1 MNLIDRNNYEEYFIL
16 YMDNELPV
24 ADKQMVEL
32 FMQENP
38 DLKEELDLLM
48 QFKLAPDNTIVFEG
62 KEMLM
67 KDEAFLQIPVITKKL
82 LLHLDNELPAGEKA
96 SIEKLIAAD
105 SDVNKEWQLLQKTKL
120 PAEAISFPYKESLY
134 RKEET
139 VRVVSIKWWRIA
151 AAAVV
156 LLGIG
161 FGTYSILNKKG
172 PVDGPDLVVIN
183 NKTEN
188 KTITP
193 NNETGTKTISPV
205 IQPPKEEIATAPE
218 NKTEQRPL
226 LVKQNSITPI
236 IKNDKKNNFLQQE
249 QPLVVQANI
258 TDNKNEVPLFD
269 KKNEEKNKTASDAVA
284 INDKGNPSS
293 QNFKEEGVTTDKSLR
308 NTNTQAGNNPEVDRP
323 VIVMSEPENSGKKN
337 RLRGFFRKATRIFE
351 HTTNISAANED
362 DRLLIGGLAVRLK

>member
-1 MNLIDRNNYEEYFIL
+1 MNLITRHNYEEYFIL
-16 YMDNELPV
+16 YMDNELSA

-32 FMQENP
+32 FAAQNP
-38 DLKEELDLLM
+38 DLKDELDLLM
-48 QFKLAPDNTIVFEG
+48 QSKLVPDTNVVFEG

-67 KDEAFLQIPVITKKL
+67 KDEASSPISGITEKL

-96 SIEKLIAAD
+96 GIEKLIDTDTA
-105 SDVNKEWQLLQKTKL
+105 VIKEWQLLQQTKL
-120 PAEAISFPYKESLY
+120 PAEAIVFPNKESLY

-172 PVDGPDLVVIN
+172 PADGPDVVAID

-188 KTITP
+188 KATTP

-205 IQPPKEEIATAPE
+205 IELPKQEIATAPE
-218 NKTEQRPL
+218 NKTEQKSL
-226 LVKQNSITPI
+226 LVKQNNNAPI
-236 IKNDKKNNFLQQE
+236 IKVDKKNITVQPE
-249 QPLVVQANI
+249 QPIVVQNNI
-258 TDNKNEVPLFD
+258 IDNKNQLPLFE
-269 KKNEEKNKTASDAVA
+269 KKDDLKNKTINDAVA
-284 INDKGNPSS
+284 KKDDTPS
-293 QNFKEEGVTTDKSLR
+293 QIIKKDGVTTTDLPR
-308 NTNTQAGNNPEVDRP
+308 TTNIISIPQKDYAGEP
-323 VIVMSEPENSGKKN
+323 ISESENSGKKN
-337 RLRGFFRKATRIFE
+337 KLRGFFRKATRIFE

>member
-1 MNLIDRNNYEEYFIL
+1 
-16 YMDNELPV
+16 
-24 ADKQMVEL
+24 
-32 FMQENP
+32 
-38 DLKEELDLLM
+38 
-48 QFKLAPDNTIVFEG
+48 
-62 KEMLM
+62 
-67 KDEAFLQIPVITKKL
+67 
-82 LLHLDNELPAGEKA
+82 LPAGEKA

-120 PAEAISFPYKESLY
+120 PAEAVSFPYKESLY

-161 FGTYSILNKKG
+161 FGTYSILNKKETIKNSG
-172 PVDGPDLVVIN
+172 AETAKN
-183 NKTEN
+183 N
-188 KTITP
+188 
-193 NNETGTKTISPV
+193 TGTNTPKKVDEPKIISPV
-205 IQPPKEEIATAPE
+205 IQPPKEEIVTAPE